1 MSTDNLISMEQTRS
15 VDPPH
20 AEYVANAKIIPN
32 TTANNN
38 NNTIC
43 LDASE
48 QIELQDVVGLPSN
61 GNNKRNG
68 DNARARSSSLNGN
81 SPTEASPGLVSG
93 GAGSR
98 NAITDI
104 SNTPPRSASTR
115 NSSERS
121 LPLRSY
127 SKWSPT
133 EQGATLVWR
142 DLCVYTTGDRNGAAG
157 GGGSLHQMKR
167 IINNSTGAVQPG
179 NLMALMGSSGSG
191 KTTLMSTLAFRQP
204 AGTIVQGEILI
215 NGRRIGPFMHRI
227 SGYVYQDDLFIDT
240 LTVLEHLTFMAH
252 LRLDRR
258 VSRRERKAIIN
269 DLLERTGLL
278 SVAHTRIGSG
288 DDKKMLSGGERKR
301 LAFAVELLNDPVI
314 LFCDEP
320 TTGLDSFS
328 AQQLVQTL
336 YDLAKKGT
344 TILCTIH
351 QPSSQLFD
359 MFNNVLLL
367 ADGRVAFTGSPQNAL
382 NFFAENGYHCPEAYN
397 PADFLI
403 GVLATDPGYEQASQR
418 SAQHLCDMFAVSGA
432 AKQRDMLVNL
442 EIHMAQ
448 TGDYPFDA
456 EVDAFR
462 SAAWYKKFH
471 MLWYR
476 ASLSLMRDPTVQRM
490 RFFQKMAIAI
500 IIGACFAGT
509 ITVSQLGVQAVQGA
523 LFVMISENT
532 FHPMYSVLNVFPQG
546 FPLFL
551 RETRSGMYSTAQ
563 YYVANILAM
572 LPGMIIEPLLF
583 VIICYWITG
592 LRSTF
597 FAFSITAIS
606 IVLVMNVATA
616 CGCFFSTAFNS
627 VPLAMAYLVP
637 VDYIFMITSGIFIK
651 ISTLPTAFYW
661 TQFLSWMLYANEAM
675 TIAQWSGVQNIT
687 CFEESENLP
696 CFHTGQD
703 VLDKYS
709 FNESNL
715 YRNLL
720 AIVAI
725 YFGFHIL
732 GCYCLW
738 RRAKKI

>member
-1 MSTDNLISMEQTRS
+1 MSDLDSRLVE
-15 VDPPH
+15 
-20 AEYVANAKIIPN
+20 AEHG
-32 TTANNN
+32 
-38 NNTIC
+38 
-43 LDASE
+43 
-48 QIELQDVVGLPSN
+48 QQHELQLMPVAGTTIEVPSL
-61 GNNKRNG
+61 
-68 DNARARSSSLNGN
+68 DS
-81 SPTEASPGLVSG
+81 
-93 GAGSR
+93 
-98 NAITDI
+98 
-104 SNTPPRSASTR
+104 TPKLSKR

-142 DLCVYTTGDRNGAAG
+142 DLCVYTNV
-157 GGGSLHQMKR
+157 GGSGRGMKR
-167 IINNSTGAVQPG
+167 IINNSTGAIQPG
-179 NLMALMGSSGSG
+179 SLMALMGSSGSG

-204 AGTIVQGEILI
+204 AGTVVQGDILI

-227 SGYVYQDDLFIDT
+227 SGYVYQDDLFIGS
-240 LTVLEHLTFMAH
+240 LTVMEHLNFMAH

-258 VSRRERKAIIN
+258 VGKEERRLIIKE
-269 DLLERTGLL
+269 LLERTGLL
-278 SVAHTRIGSG
+278 SAAHTRIGSG
-288 DDKKMLSGGERKR
+288 DDKKVLSGGERKR
-301 LAFAVELLNDPVI
+301 LAFAVELLNNPVI

-328 AQQLVQTL
+328 AQQLVATL
-336 YDLAKKGT
+336 YELAQKGT

-359 MFNNVLLL
+359 NFNNVMLL
-367 ADGRVAFTGSPQNAL
+367 ADGRVAFTGSPQHAL
-382 NFFAENGYHCPEAYN
+382 SFFANHGYYCPEAYN

-418 SAQHLCDMFAVSGA
+418 SAQHLCDQFAVSSA

-448 TGDYPFDA
+448 SGNFPFDT
-456 EVDAFR
+456 EVESFR
-462 SAAWYKKFH
+462 SVAWYKRFH
-471 MLWYR
+471 VVWMR
-476 ASLSLMRDPTVQRM
+476 ASLTLLRDPTIQWM
-490 RFFQKMAIAI
+490 RFIQKIAMAF

-509 ITVSQLGVQAVQGA
+509 TEPSQLGVQAVQGA
-523 LFVMISENT
+523 LFIMISENT
-532 FHPMYSVLNVFPQG
+532 YHPMYSVLNLFPQG
-546 FPLFL
+546 FPLFM
-551 RETRSGMYSTAQ
+551 RETRSGLYSTWH
-563 YYVANILAM
+563 YYAANILAM

-583 VIICYWITG
+583 VLICYWLTG

-597 FAFSITAIS
+597 YAFGVTAICV
-606 IVLVMNVATA
+606 VLVMNVATA

-637 VDYIFMITSGIFIK
+637 LDYIFMITSGIFIQVN
-651 ISTLPTAFYW
+651 SLPVAFWW

-687 CFEESENLP
+687 CFQESADLP

-715 YRNLL
+715 FRNIL
-720 AIVAI
+720 AMVGL
-725 YFGFHIL
+725 YFGFHLL
-732 GCYCLW
+732 GYYCLW
-738 RRAKKI
+738 RRARKL

>member
-1 MSTDNLISMEQTRS
+1 MSTNNRISMEQKRDDNPTQL
-15 VDPPH
+15 H
-20 AEYVANAKIIPN
+20 AEFSA
-32 TTANNN
+32 TAHMD
-38 NNTIC
+38 
-43 LDASE
+43 LDVDVDSGE
-48 QIELQDVVGLPSN
+48 QIELQDVVDIPDN
-61 GNNKRNG
+61 GAHKYNKTNGGRQHVDRNVNG
-68 DNARARSSSLNGN
+68 DGGSSCNAALNGD
-81 SPTEASPGLVSG
+81 S
-93 GAGSR
+93 SR
-98 NAITDI
+98 LAITDN
-104 SNTPPRSASTR
+104 STTTPRSLSTR

-133 EQGATLVWR
+133 EEGATLVWR
-142 DLCVYTTGDRNGAAG
+142 DLCVYTTGDPNGTSG
-157 GGGSLHQMKR
+157 SSSLHSMKR

-179 NLMALMGSSGSG
+179 NMMALMGSSGSG

-204 AGTIVQGEILI
+204 AGTIVQGDILI

-227 SGYVYQDDLFIDT
+227 SGYVYQDDLFIGS

-258 VSRRERKAIIN
+258 VSNRERKIIIN
-269 DLLERTGLL
+269 DLLARTGLL
-278 SVAHTRIGSG
+278 SSAYTRIGSG
-288 DDKKMLSGGERKR
+288 DDKKVLSGGERKR

-336 YDLAKKGT
+336 YELAKKGT

-382 NFFAENGYHCPEAYN
+382 TFFAANGYHCPEAYN

-418 SAQHLCDMFAVSGA
+418 SAQYLCDMFAVSNA

-448 TGDYPFDA
+448 TGEYPF
-456 EVDAFR
+456 ESQVDSFQ

-471 MLWYR
+471 VIWYR
-476 ASLSLMRDPTVQRM
+476 ATLSMFRDPTIQHM
-490 RFFQKMAIAI
+490 RFFQKMAMAI
-500 IIGACFAGT
+500 IIGVCFAGT
-509 ITVSQLGVQAVQGA
+509 TAVTQLGVQAVQGV

-532 FHPMYSVLNVFPQG
+532 YHPMYSMLNVFPQG

-551 RETRSGMYSTAQ
+551 RETRSGLYSTAQ

-572 LPGMIIEPLLF
+572 LPCMVFEPFLF
-583 VIICYWITG
+583 VIIAYWIAG
-592 LRSTF
+592 LRTTL
-597 FAFSITAIS
+597 FAFTVTAIA

-627 VPLAMAYLVP
+627 VPLALSYLVP
-637 VDYIFMITSGIFIK
+637 VDYIFMITSGAFIQ
-651 ISTLPTAFYW
+651 ISTLPMAFYW

-675 TIAQWSGVQNIT
+675 SIAQWAGVQNIT

-696 CFHTGQD
+696 CFHTGKD

-709 FNESNL
+709 FNEANL
-715 YRNLL
+715 YRDLL
-720 AIVAI
+720 AILAL
-725 YFGFHIL
+725 YFAFHL
-732 GCYCLW
+732 MGYYCLW
-738 RRAKKI
+738 RRARKI

>member
-15 VDPPH
+15 VDPPR
-20 AEYVANAKIIPN
+20 ADYATNGKIFPN
-32 TTANNN
+32 SNN
-38 NNTIC
+38 NNTNHM
-43 LDASE
+43 DAAE
-48 QIELQDVVGLPSN
+48 QIELQDVVGVPSN
-61 GNNKRNG
+61 GNNKHSNDNG
-68 DNARARSSSLNGN
+68 RARSSSVNGN
-81 SPTEASPGLVSG
+81 SGAEGSPGAS

-98 NAITDI
+98 IAITDI
-104 SNTPPRSASTR
+104 STTPPRTASTR

-142 DLCVYTTGDRNGAAG
+142 DLCVYTTGEPNGAS
-157 GGGSLHQMKR
+157 GGGSLHKMKR

-204 AGTIVQGEILI
+204 AGTIVQGDILI

-240 LTVLEHLTFMAH
+240 LTVLEHMTFMAH

-258 VSRRERKAIIN
+258 VSRRERKEIIN

-448 TGDYPFDA
+448 TGDYPFDV
-456 EVDAFR
+456 EVDTFR

-471 MLWYR
+471 MIWYR

-490 RFFQKMAIAI
+490 RFFQKMAMAV

-532 FHPMYSVLNVFPQG
+532 YHPMYSVLNVFPQG

-592 LRSTF
+592 LRATF

-651 ISTLPTAFYW
+651 ISTLPMAFYW

-732 GCYCLW
+732 GYYCLW

>member
-1 MSTDNLISMEQTRS
+1 M
-15 VDPPH
+15 
-20 AEYVANAKIIPN
+20 
-32 TTANNN
+32 
-38 NNTIC
+38 
-43 LDASE
+43 
-48 QIELQDVVGLPSN
+48 
-61 GNNKRNG
+61 
-68 DNARARSSSLNGN
+68 
-81 SPTEASPGLVSG
+81 
-93 GAGSR
+93 
-98 NAITDI
+98 
-104 SNTPPRSASTR
+104 
-115 NSSERS
+115 
-121 LPLRSY
+121 
-127 SKWSPT
+127 
-133 EQGATLVWR
+133 
-142 DLCVYTTGDRNGAAG
+142 
-157 GGGSLHQMKR
+157 
-167 IINNSTGAVQPG
+167 
-179 NLMALMGSSGSG
+179 
-191 KTTLMSTLAFRQP
+191 
-204 AGTIVQGEILI
+204 
-215 NGRRIGPFMHRI
+215 
-227 SGYVYQDDLFIDT
+227 
-240 LTVLEHLTFMAH
+240 
-252 LRLDRR
+252 DRR

-462 SAAWYKKFH
+462 SAAWYNKFH
-471 MLWYR
+471 MIWYR

-490 RFFQKMAIAI
+490 RFFQKIAMAV
-500 IIGACFAGT
+500 IIGVCFAGT

-532 FHPMYSVLNVFPQG
+532 YHPMYSVLNVFPQG
-546 FPLFL
+546 FPLFM

-563 YYVANILAM
+563 YYVANIMAM
-572 LPGMIIEPLLF
+572 
-583 VIICYWITG
+583 V
-592 LRSTF
+592 
-597 FAFSITAIS
+597 
-606 IVLVMNVATA
+606 
-616 CGCFFSTAFNS
+616 
-627 VPLAMAYLVP
+627 
-637 VDYIFMITSGIFIK
+637 
-651 ISTLPTAFYW
+651 
-661 TQFLSWMLYANEAM
+661 
-675 TIAQWSGVQNIT
+675 
-687 CFEESENLP
+687 SEY
-696 CFHTGQD
+696 T
-703 VLDKYS
+703 
-709 FNESNL
+709 
-715 YRNLL
+715 
-720 AIVAI
+720 
-725 YFGFHIL
+725 
-732 GCYCLW
+732 
-738 RRAKKI
+738 